1 MLTASVVVDVN
12 TGYMEL
18 ALPENYKTNVST
30 ECIQYNEQW
39 NVRRLPELS
48 AARFST
54 GSMLVIENSF
64 SRDFTTKVP
73 VSGMTIALA
82 LVVGTFNQ
90 LPSWRKK
97 VGPPMLTADS
107 LRKICG

>member
-1 MLTASVVVDVN
+1 MN
-12 TGYMEL
+12 
-18 ALPENYKTNVST
+18 K
-30 ECIQYNEQW
+30 W

-64 SRDFTTKVP
+64 SRDFTTTVP
-73 VSGMTIALA
+73 VSDMTLALA
-82 LVVGTFNQ
+82 LVVGPFNQ

-97 VGPPMLTADS
+97 
-107 LRKICG
+107 